1 MEIPNSHH
9 LSVFYVGRVIAG
21 LGLGGA
27 TVVVPMYSSEMAPKN
42 LRGRVG
48 CFFQWFYTI
57 GILVSY
63 WTAYGVSKHL
73 GHAGATQ
80 WQIPIALQIVP
91 AAALGFGVLT
101 LKESTRW
108 CTQRGRHQEAWESL
122 VWIRASDAPYVHEEM
137 AEIRAGVELEQQ
149 ETEGLRAKELLQGR
163 NLRLLATSF
172 YVFTAQQ
179 STGATAFAYYAPSY
193 FKLLI
198 NGDANKNLLI
208 TGIFGA
214 VKVIACGIFVFLLS
228 ERVGRKKALV
238 TGAAFMAACHITCA
252 VIVKE
257 TPKPQGRITHSG
269 TATVALIYLFV
280 IGYNM
285 SWGALPWPYVSEIF
299 PTRIREPGIAVGVAA
314 QW

>member
-1 MEIPNSHH
+1 MEIPDSHH

-27 TVVVPMYSSEMAPKN
+27 TVVVPMYNAEMTPASI
-42 LRGRVG
+42 RGRVG

-73 GHAGATQ
+73 GRAGAAQ
-80 WQIPIALQIVP
+80 WQIPIALQLVP
-91 AAALGFGVLT
+91 AAVLGFGVLT

-122 VWIRASDAPYVHEEM
+122 VWIRASDAPYVQKEM
-137 AEIRAGVELEQQ
+137 AEIRSGVELEQR
-149 ETEGLRAKELLQGR
+149 ETEGLRFKELTQGR
-163 NLRLLATSF
+163 NLKLLAVSS

-198 NGDANKNLLI
+198 NGDVNKNLLV

-214 VKVIACGIFVFLLS
+214 VKVIACGFFVFVLS
-228 ERVGRKKALV
+228 ERVGRKTALV
-238 TGAAFMAACHITCA
+238 WGAAFMAICHITCA
-252 VIVKE
+252 IIVKE
-257 TPKPQGRITHSG
+257 IPPPSG
-269 TATVALIYLFV
+269 NVTSSGIATVALIYLFV
-280 IGYNM
+280 IFYNM
-285 SWGALPWPYVSEIF
+285 SWGALPWPLVSELM
-299 PTRIREPGIAVGVAA
+299 PMRIREPGVAVGVAS